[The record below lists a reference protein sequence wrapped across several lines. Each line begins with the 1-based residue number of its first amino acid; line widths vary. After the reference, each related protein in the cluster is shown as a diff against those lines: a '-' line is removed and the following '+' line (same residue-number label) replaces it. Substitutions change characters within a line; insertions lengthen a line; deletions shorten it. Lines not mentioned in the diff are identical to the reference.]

1 MDTEP
6 TALRRLIDKDE
17 IRDLALLYS
26 RAIDRQDIA
35 LLRDLYTA
43 DATDTHGDS
52 YDGDAE
58 GYCRFIACSFPYML
72 YSGHHVCNHL
82 IDVDG
87 DEGSGEIYAL
97 AYHLIPGKEPG
108 EQQED
113 LMLVRYID
121 NYRRCDDGRWRF
133 SKRVVTYDFK
143 LRQYPIEKKADYN
156 LLAAYFNMDNGS
168 GKFRGIHAEG
178 NFAAVPILKEWLSH
192 PSIIL
197 RFLSHFYLS

>member
-97 AYHLIPGKEPG
+97 AYHLIPGTEPG

-143 LRQYPIEKKADYN
+143 LRRP
-156 LLAAYFNMDNGS
+156 FTGS
-168 GKFRGIHAEG
+168 GTFGQGESDPSYAVCLQRLFKRGAR
-178 NFAAVPILKEWLSH
+178 A
-192 PSIIL
+192 
-197 RFLSHFYLS
+197 